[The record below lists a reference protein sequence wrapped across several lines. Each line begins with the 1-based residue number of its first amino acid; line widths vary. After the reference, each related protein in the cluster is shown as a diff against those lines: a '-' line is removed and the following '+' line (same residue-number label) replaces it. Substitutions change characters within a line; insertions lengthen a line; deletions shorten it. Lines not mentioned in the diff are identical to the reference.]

1 MASISSVFIVAG
13 VIAITRYLINSNKSE
28 EEENIMNKNEEISF
42 NKFKLGR
49 MHFENKDYSNALHY
63 FSEAI
68 SIYPTATYY
77 NDRACVYSAIN
88 KLDKAIEDCHQAI
101 RMEPEESHFY
111 VCRGIIYFTM
121 QQFENCINDWK
132 RSKELGSND
141 AQELL
146 RIYFEA
152 KPAWFNYA
160 PSIDHFKYITVNEQN
175 NLLFQ
180 EDAVDELYCQTITY
194 INDSTYKIYLN

>member
-1 MASISSVFIVAG
+1 MASISIIVAG
-13 VIAITRYLINSNKSE
+13 VIVITRYLINSNKSE
-28 EEENIMNKNEEISF
+28 EENMIKKNEEMSVQQFEI
-42 NKFKLGR
+42 GR
-49 MHFENKDYSNALHY
+49 IHFENKDYSNALIC

-77 NDRACVYSAIN
+77 NGRACVYSAIN
-88 KLDKAIEDCHQAI
+88 KLDYAIEDCNQAI
-101 RMEPEESHFY
+101 RMEPYESHFY
-111 VCRGIIYFTM
+111 KCRGIIYFTM
-121 QQFENCINDWK
+121 QQFENCIDDWK

-160 PSIDHFKYITVNEQN
+160 PAIDHFKYITVNEQN

>member
-1 MASISSVFIVAG
+1 MASISSVFIIAG

-28 EEENIMNKNEEISF
+28 EENMMKKKEEMSYQQFEI
-42 NKFKLGR
+42 GR
-49 MHFENKDYSNALHY
+49 IHFENKDYSNALLC

-68 SIYPTATYY
+68 SIYPTATFY
-77 NDRACVYSAIN
+77 NGRACVYSAIN
-88 KLDKAIEDCHQAI
+88 KLDKAIEDCNQAI
-101 RMEPEESHFY
+101 RMEPHESHFY
-111 VCRGIIYFTM
+111 KCRGIIYFTM
-121 QQFENCINDWK
+121 QQFENCIDDWK
-132 RSKELGSND
+132 RSKDLGSND

-160 PSIDHFKYITVNEQN
+160 PAIDHFKYITENEQN